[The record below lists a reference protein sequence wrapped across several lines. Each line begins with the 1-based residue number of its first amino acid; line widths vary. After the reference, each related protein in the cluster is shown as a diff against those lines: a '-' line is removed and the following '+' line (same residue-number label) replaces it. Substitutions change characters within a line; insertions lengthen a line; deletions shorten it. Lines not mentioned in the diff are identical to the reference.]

1 MTTTF
6 DISSTNV
13 ARTFKERLSDIHR
26 TSLAGGLFNLVAFI
40 VLIIPLIILFIGET
54 IYKAITG
61 QLNKPIKLPKQK
73 EFLVE
78 LATFKIKAIDFYTD
92 KYYNKLKAKYN
103 YSDDELREID
113 DICFV
118 ETIPN
123 NEYFSDKL
131 FGYTMTDFSNGVIL
145 QEVDFEKTPMTSKI
159 IYFNPTNGKTEVL
172 KELKYLYELTF
183 DKTNDKELNI
193 LLRFP
198 GDKQVLTVKR
208 KDN

>member
-6 DISSTNV
+6 DISSRNV
-13 ARTFKERLSDIHR
+13 TRTFKERLSDIHQ
-26 TSLAGGLFNLVAFI
+26 TNLAGGLFNIIGFI
-40 VLIIPLIILFIGET
+40 ILIIPLIILFIGET

-61 QLNKPIKLPKQK
+61 QFHKTNPSPKQK

-78 LATFKIKAIDFYTD
+78 LATFKIKAVNFYTD

-103 YSDDELREID
+103 YTDDELREIN

-118 ETIPN
+118 ETFPN
-123 NEYFSDKL
+123 NQYFSDKL

-159 IYFNPTNGKTEVL
+159 IFFDPTNGKTEVL
-172 KELKYLYELTF
+172 KELKYLYELNF
-183 DKTNDKELNI
+183 DKINDKELNI

-198 GDKQVLTVKR
+198 GDKQVLTVTR
-208 KDN
+208 RAN